1 MKDFYLFL
9 KCLSFNT
16 YCSFQKN
23 QDVKRRSSSTK
34 FAVGLVVI
42 YTSMSTAGAKF
53 IVGVIDSRMD
63 SFFHHVL
70 LEGGDSDF
78 LPECRGEWG
87 DWLTFFSLS
96 SHSPIFQRI

>member
-1 MKDFYLFL
+1 LPSSSNWGRNFLRMKDFYLFL

-63 SFFHHVL
+63 SFFHRVL
-70 LEGGDSDF
+70 L
-78 LPECRGEWG
+78 CINM
-87 DWLTFFSLS
+87 FSY
-96 SHSPIFQRI
+96 